1 LEEGR
6 EGDDAG
12 VLFGPFLE
20 RISFVDR
27 EREGDDIGAPFTPSA
42 HISSSSFLVY
52 GPHEITKPFSSTI
65 FGISPPGLRH
75 TMKSIGSEGRILDA

>member
-12 VLFGPFLE
+12 VPLGTFLE

-52 GPHEITKPFSSTI
+52 GPHLNTKPFSYTI
-65 FGISPPGLRH
+65 FGISTPGSRVFV
-75 TMKSIGSEGRILDA
+75 DFF

>member
-27 EREGDDIGAPFTPSA
+27 EREGDDIGAPFTPSPRTRPTVTV
-42 HISSSSFLVY
+42 L
-52 GPHEITKPFSSTI
+52 P
-65 FGISPPGLRH
+65 
-75 TMKSIGSEGRILDA
+75 